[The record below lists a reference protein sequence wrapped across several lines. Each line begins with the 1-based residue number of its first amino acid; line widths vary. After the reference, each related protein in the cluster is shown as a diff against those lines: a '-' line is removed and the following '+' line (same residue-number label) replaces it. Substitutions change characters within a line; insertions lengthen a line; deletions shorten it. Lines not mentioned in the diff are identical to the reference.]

1 VTSLEE
7 TNITWNI
14 NTNIA
19 RVIYKIAFLT
29 FIIYT
34 IFVYFT
40 KLYNLMRLFYFE
52 GYLIVL

>member
-14 NTNIA
+14 NINIA
-19 RVIYKIAFLT
+19 RVIYKIVFLT

-34 IFVYFT
+34 IVVYFT
-40 KLYNLMRLFYFE
+40 KLYNLMRFNFE
-52 GYLIVL
+52 GDLIVLL

>member
-7 TNITWNI
+7 TNIACNI
-14 NTNIA
+14 NINIA
-19 RVIYKIAFLT
+19 RVIYKIVFPS

-40 KLYNLMRLFYFE
+40 KLYNLMRLFNFE
-52 GYLIVL
+52 GDLIVL